1 MRLVTPV
8 RVLAQ
13 RFAVPLL
20 VVASA
25 MMIVLGKADAL
36 LFDRVRMV
44 AADFAA
50 PILDLVAR
58 PLAGFDALSQRV
70 HSMAALYSENE
81 RLHKENARLLQWQ
94 QVALNLNAENQRL
107 RGLLN
112 LVPEPT
118 ASFVSAKVI
127 ANSGGTFVRSILVNA
142 GSRDGVVRG
151 QAVIAGE
158 GLVGRVGE
166 VGERTARVLLLTDL
180 NSHIPVIVESSRERA
195 VLTGDNSEQPRLA
208 YLPVRSPVH
217 AGDRIVTSG
226 HGGVFPPGLPVGS
239 VASIDSGVAR
249 VEPFVELSRVDFV
262 RIVDYGLA
270 GVLPQPVPPAMKK
283 GRRGAGAA
291 AASEEAAAP

>member
-25 MMIVLGKADAL
+25 LMIVLGKADAL

-50 PILDLVAR
+50 PILDLVSR
-58 PLAGFDALSQRV
+58 PVAGFDALSLRL

-81 RLHKENARLLQWQ
+81 RLRQENSRLLQWQ

-107 RGLLN
+107 HGLLN

-127 ANSGGTFVRSILVNA
+127 ANSGGTFVRSVLVNA

-158 GLVGRVGE
+158 GLVGRVAE

-180 NSHIPVIVESSRERA
+180 NSHVPVIVESSRERA
-195 VLTGDNSEQPRLA
+195 VLTGDNSDQPRLA

-239 VASIDSGVAR
+239 VASTDNGVSR
-249 VEPFVELSRVDFV
+249 VEPFVELSRIDFV

-270 GVLPQPVPPAMKK
+270 GVLPQPVPPAAKK
-283 GRRGAGAA
+283 GRRGGAA
-291 AASEEAAAP
+291 VSEEADAP